1 MANSS
6 FAFQNFLQLIFLNI
20 VLNLQLVEFIDSEPG
35 GVEDWLYMWQ
45 KIIKLAGTAQGDMGH
60 NPVMC

>member
-35 GVEDWLYMWQ
+35 GVED
-45 KIIKLAGTAQGDMGH
+45 
-60 NPVMC
+60 